1 MEAKLKIMYASDE
14 AAKQVTVTGWQ
25 SRNGRFYG
33 DNEHLA
39 RWDGCTH
46 RICSCGSEMERAYT
60 ICRGCSAKKRLEQ
73 YEAMPFK
80 EWDGKTM
87 LTLHDDDRYFNDEDE
102 VRDYCEMEEV
112 PIEELRLVIC
122 EPQYAW
128 EIGEDYYC
136 DILPEDMT
144 LDDCYSQLAEAIE
157 KVNEL
162 IRKKEKP
169 ISWTDG
175 KFRTALTHTRKETNS

>member
-1 MEAKLKIMYASDE
+1 MEKPKIMYGSDE
-14 AAKQVTVTGWQ
+14 AAQKVTVTGWK
-25 SRNGRFYG
+25 SRNNCFYG

-46 RICSCGSEMERAYT
+46 QICACGAEMERGYT
-60 ICRGCSAKKRLEQ
+60 ICRSCSAKKRLEK

-80 EWDGKTM
+80 EWDGETM
-87 LTLHDDDRYFNDEDE
+87 LTLHDDDKYFRDEDE
-102 VRDYCEMEEV
+102 VRDYCEMEGIPLED
-112 PIEELRLVIC
+112 LHLVIC

-136 DILPEDMT
+136 DLLPEDMT
-144 LDDCYSQLAEAIE
+144 LEDCYSELAEAIG
-157 KVNEL
+157 KVNDL

-169 ISWTDG
+169 ISWLGG
-175 KFRTALTHTRKETNS
+175 KFRTALAQTKGNTP